1 MRLIDADAL
10 GIGKAK
16 RDVFNNPAYA
26 DGWNSAIEI
35 INNATTIDARP
46 AWISV
51 KHILPHA
58 GQEVI
63 AYSGNKMKPSVFAT
77 TFYAKTWAAWHT
89 ITHWMPLPEPP
100 NCDADVRGEED
111 AV

>member
-10 GIGKAK
+10 KKEGWRLRRHVTG
-16 RDVFNNPAYA
+16 DGYAYEEVREI
-26 DGWNSAIEI
+26 DQIPTIE
-35 INNATTIDARP
+35 ARP

-51 KHILPHA
+51 KHLLPHA

-100 NCDADVRGEED
+100 NCGADMRGD
-111 AV
+111 DDGK